1 MISMPAD
8 SSIGICSPLPGARP
22 GATGYTPRSCTQY
35 MVCES
40 SHDGMPAHSDS
51 SCQPGEAHQARTG
64 SIHSGISAGSSHSH
78 IRYAWSQMSTLL
90 TSPSEEI
97 SLPNTHGCPS
107 GPTASSKPP

>member
-1 MISMPAD
+1 MMSMPAD

-35 MVCES
+35 LVCES
-40 SHDGMPAHSDS
+40 SQDGISAQSES
-51 SCQPGEAHQARTG
+51 SCQPDEAHQVRMG
-64 SIHSGISAGSSHSH
+64 SISSGMNPGSSHSH
-78 IRYAWSQMSTLL
+78 IRYAWSKMSTLL

-107 GPTASSKPP
+107 GPTATSKPP